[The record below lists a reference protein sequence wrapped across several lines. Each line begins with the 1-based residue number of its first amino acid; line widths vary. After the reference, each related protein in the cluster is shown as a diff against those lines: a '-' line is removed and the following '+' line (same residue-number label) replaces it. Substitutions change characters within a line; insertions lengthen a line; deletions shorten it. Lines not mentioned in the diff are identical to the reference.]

1 MAIEKR
7 QTLGEVTGTLGDIV
21 RRKRYGKIVVSRRP
35 SKYRKS
41 KSKAAVDGRNSFALS
56 VAFAKAVN
64 SIPHLKQVWQLA
76 KLDGVV
82 AYNRIIKY
90 NKQFIKDSSLTVNNI
105 ITPKGIYFLLND
117 FSLQNKKLVLS
128 IDLKETDL
136 KKLLTPGFY
145 IHIILYAFN
154 AAGTKSKEFFITAI
168 STQVNTQAEN
178 NIIDL
183 EITLDTSI
191 TNYLKYYK
199 SLIVYAAATNYSGNK
214 KSIFWTNTVAKQFD
228 V

>member
-105 ITPKGIYFLLND
+105 ITPKGIFFLLND

-154 AAGTKSKEFFITAI
+154 ATGTKSKEFFITAI
-168 STQVNTQAEN
+168 STQVNVQAEK

-183 EITLDTSI
+183 EIALDTSI

-199 SLIVYAAATNYSGNK
+199 SLIVYAGATNYSGNK
-214 KSIFWTNTVAKQFD
+214 KSIFWTNTVAKQFE